1 MARKQSSGKRK
12 RQALEKIDP
21 KTVRHGKM
29 LAEVGNRYPKKVQ
42 RQSGSG
48 PALPENSPAGQ
59 NVSRSGQALPEN
71 SPVGKIERMRPSF
84 GKNVSGSGQPLPE
97 NSPAASGSGK
107 RWAKVTRKQSDMEK
121 C

>member
-1 MARKQSSGKRK
+1 MCIRDRNSPTWKNVSRSG
-12 RQALEKIDP
+12 QPLPEKSP
-21 KTVRHGKM
+21 
-29 LAEVGNRYPKKVQ
+29 AA
-42 RQSGSG
+42 SGSG

-71 SPVGKIERMRPSF
+71 SQVGKIERMRPSF

-107 RWAKVTRKQSDMEK
+107 RWAKVTRKQSDGAK